1 MQTQKSSGALLNK
14 SEFSPFDICSGVND
28 MFSEE
33 INSQFFNLILE
44 DSILF
49 FSFLFIL
56 LLKISGNNFNNNMK
70 AIAIIIINKRNINS
84 DMLLLSFF
92 SIGFFIKLSFN

>member
-1 MQTQKSSGALLNK
+1 
-14 SEFSPFDICSGVND
+14 

-70 AIAIIIINKRNINS
+70 AIAIIIINKRHINS

-92 SIGFFIKLSFN
+92 STGFFIKLSFN

>member
-1 MQTQKSSGALLNK
+1 
-14 SEFSPFDICSGVND
+14 

-33 INSQFFNLILE
+33 TNSQFFNLILE

>member
-1 MQTQKSSGALLNK
+1 
-14 SEFSPFDICSGVND
+14 